1 MISYSR
7 FTVTAT
13 MASTIGPRC
22 LSLHEHHQLTLL
34 VELHPHC
41 GDKLLEIRLEIVL
54 QRGERAKNPFTTA
67 RPFSGTNYLEI
78 VRGYCCSSK
87 RVNVPGMIACASR
100 RKQKRHPSIHRCY
113 HTLCWHASCLLLTK
127 IDKKTTHTAADKLVP
142 APGRRKEKTPPNIG
156 ATKKSQET
164 QTTSYSPRLQPK
176 IVTAPPLTPPN
187 LTLLCFSP
195 CQHDGRK
202 TRTQPHPS

>member
-13 MASTIGPRC
+13 MASTIGPRS

-100 RKQKRHPSIHRCY
+100 RKQKKTSIHPS
-113 HTLCWHASCLLLTK
+113 LLSHPLLACFLRRARIVK
-127 IDKKTTHTAADKLVP
+127 PQNAGVVP
-142 APGRRKEKTPPNIG
+142 RYEVLRR
-156 ATKKSQET
+156 
-164 QTTSYSPRLQPK
+164 
-176 IVTAPPLTPPN
+176 
-187 LTLLCFSP
+187 
-195 CQHDGRK
+195 
-202 TRTQPHPS
+202 